1 MSKIKRRF
9 AGSYYMEQNSN
20 INIESMGQ
28 FTSEMDV
35 DSDGNRW
42 VASVVG
48 EDASARFKTK
58 AEAIEYASDTLLSM
72 YPTAKY

>member
-9 AGSYYMEQNSN
+9 AGSYYLEQNNN

-28 FTSEMDV
+28 CTSEMEV

-48 EDASARFKTK
+48 EDASNRFKTK
-58 AEAIEYASDTLLSM
+58 ADAVEYAIETLLVK